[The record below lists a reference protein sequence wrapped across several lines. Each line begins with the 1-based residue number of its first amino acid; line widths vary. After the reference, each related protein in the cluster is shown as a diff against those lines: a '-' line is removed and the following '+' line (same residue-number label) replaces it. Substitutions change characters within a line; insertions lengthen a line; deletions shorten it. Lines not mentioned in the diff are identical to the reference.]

1 MRRKSSEAEEMR
13 QKLLREGTL
22 IFDVKVTPRSQ
33 SAKVEGLM
41 ANGRIKVKVRA
52 APEGGRANDEVC
64 AVLAEYLGVA
74 KGNVTVILGRTTQQK
89 RVKAVR

>member
-1 MRRKSSEAEEMR
+1 MR

-22 IFDVKVTPRSQ
+22 IFDVKVIPRSQ